1 MKKFD
6 KASCQTSMQT
16 AVVLGQCFLSILL
29 RVTPPL
35 VPLGIW
41 LELKKVL
48 SH

>member
-6 KASCQTSMQT
+6 KASCQKTT
-16 AVVLGQCFLSILL
+16 VVLGQSFLAILL